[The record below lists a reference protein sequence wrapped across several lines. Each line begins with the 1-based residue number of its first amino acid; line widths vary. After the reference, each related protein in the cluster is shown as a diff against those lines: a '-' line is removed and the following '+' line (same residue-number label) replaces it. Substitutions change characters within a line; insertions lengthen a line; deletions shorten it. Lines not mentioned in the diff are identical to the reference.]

1 MKRKIFIFGIMLLI
15 LSPLKAYAAD
25 QISMVC
31 DKTTAKPGDQ
41 VSCDI
46 KFSNENKFMGGN
58 SLIRIIKKSKH
69 GN

>member
-46 KFSNENKFMGGN
+46 KFSNENKILMN
-58 SLIRIIKKSKH
+58 KISKELIKK
-69 GN
+69 G